1 MIKRKEWIGFWL
13 CIILL
18 TCLTSIFLL
27 YFRKEFHHQIIE
39 SEYRILDSEIASLSE
54 EIEFRL
60 LDRDLKLIDL
70 GLTKITS
77 SRQELIEQLVIESLI
92 LPNVFQVLAYE
103 TDGTPVYPRSDGQP
117 LQLDIDFEPALLTQ
131 SPLHKHHQGSHFSYF
146 LRINFLARS
155 CILEV
160 QIGEDFI
167 LNEWNLIDRHVI
179 QQAALI
185 IGVGFILLFFIFR
198 YMSQVIQD
206 RERQLKGKN
215 QMLQR
220 TNKKLAQAYKTVSL
234 GALTGHLMHALK
246 TPLTHLQIITREAE
260 SEKDI
265 DPKELQSV
273 QIQIKDLV
281 TQTLNSLKEIEEQKK
296 YFQITIKEILNSVIE
311 RTIKKFPH
319 CNILLGNDPSLETKL
334 DNLQSAL
341 LLPILTTLTENAFE
355 SKDQTSVELGSTLDG
370 EKVIIIVSD
379 TSGGI
384 STREKEF
391 LFDPS
396 KSHKRGGTGLG
407 LAIAQQLAQSM
418 DAKLMLKKTDSNGST
433 FTVSFKC

>member
-1 MIKRKEWIGFWL
+1 
-13 CIILL
+13 
-18 TCLTSIFLL
+18 
-27 YFRKEFHHQIIE
+27 
-39 SEYRILDSEIASLSE
+39 
-54 EIEFRL
+54 
-60 LDRDLKLIDL
+60 
-70 GLTKITS
+70 
-77 SRQELIEQLVIESLI
+77 
-92 LPNVFQVLAYE
+92 
-103 TDGTPVYPRSDGQP
+103 
-117 LQLDIDFEPALLTQ
+117 
-131 SPLHKHHQGSHFSYF
+131 
-146 LRINFLARS
+146 
-155 CILEV
+155 
-160 QIGEDFI
+160 
-167 LNEWNLIDRHVI
+167 
-179 QQAALI
+179 
-185 IGVGFILLFFIFR
+185 
-198 YMSQVIQD
+198 
-206 RERQLKGKN
+206 
-215 QMLQR
+215 MLQR

-319 CNILLGNDPSLETKL
+319 CNILLSNDPSLETKL

-355 SKDQTSVELGSTLDG
+355 SKDQTSVKLGSTLDG

-396 KSHKRGGTGLG
+396 KSQKRGGTGLG

-418 DAKLMLKKTDSNGST
+418 DAKLMLKKTDTNGST